1 MIGMETRTREAGMG
15 ILTRMMIYLYMAVAL
30 LPGLTA
36 CDCDAHEGEFPLP
49 DGNGGLVVG
58 LVTGSGVTARDVHF
72 FVFDS
77 GERLAHHEYFSRPE
91 EAALHISYL
100 TPGIYTVVAVLNTG
114 ADFMPPSTRA
124 EPPLPDITLPEF
136 TAWLKGIAAEY
147 PGMLTGMGQA
157 EVRGG
162 EVTHTVITLSG
173 GTEGITLPMLRIRLT
188 LPEPRLPDY
197 TPVKAKSRAAEA
209 GYTLRC
215 VAELYKAGT
224 EGRLLRKA
232 LNPALQADG
241 TYLVELEAG
250 SGDYDLRIWTD
261 YTRTDAPL
269 VDTYYHTESLKAVG
283 IVTDPYTANTDAK
296 DAAYIAEDDITLPD
310 GGKEISLQLQ
320 RPLAK
325 YRLIAT
331 DVEAYRKLS
340 ASFPDKYPPL
350 EELTVSVQYGGF
362 FPDGFNTA
370 TGKPNSAT
378 DGAGIGYSLPLHSA
392 TVTADREM
400 QVGSDWIFV
409 NGTESAVSATV
420 RVTGKD
426 GKPICEVSGVEIAY
440 KRWHLTTV
448 RGEFLTAGKSGGGIH
463 IDTSWEGEYNVEF

>member
-1 MIGMETRTREAGMG
+1 MKGMETRTREAGMG

-36 CDCDAHEGEFPLP
+36 CDCDAHGGEFPLP

-72 FVFDS
+72 FVFDM
-77 GERLAHHEYFSRPE
+77 EEQLVHHEYFSRPE

-124 EPPLPDITLPEF
+124 ETPLPDITLPEF
-136 TAWLKGIAAEY
+136 TAWLKGIGAEY

-173 GTEGITLPMLRIRLT
+173 GTEGITLPVLRVRLT

-197 TPVKAKSRAAEA
+197 TPAKVRSRAAEA

-224 EGRLLRKA
+224 ERRLLRKA
-232 LNPALQADG
+232 LNPVLQADG

-250 SGDYDLRIWTD
+250 SGDYDLRLWTD

-269 VDTYYHTESLKAVG
+269 ADTYYHTENLKAVG
-283 IVTDPYTANTDAK
+283 IVTDPYTADTDAK
-296 DAAYIAEDDITLPD
+296 DAAYIAEDGITLPD

-325 YRLIAT
+325 YRLVAT
-331 DVEAYRKLS
+331 DVPGYRRLTEIDAAKW
-340 ASFPDKYPPL
+340 PPL
-350 EELTVSVQYGGF
+350 EELTVSVQYENF
-362 FPDGFNTA
+362 FPSEFSMTA
-370 TGKPNSAT
+370 EKVT
-378 DGAGIGYSLPLHSA
+378 DALKGIAYTITLTETENENEM
-392 TVTADREM
+392 TVASDMVMADDR
-400 QVGSDWIFV
+400 
-409 NGTESAVSATV
+409 ESAVTATIIIADRQGNTV
-420 RVTGKD
+420 SRT
-426 GKPICEVSGVEIAY
+426 SGVRIAY
-440 KRWHLTTV
+440 RQGHLTTI
-448 RGEFLTAGKSGGGIH
+448 RGGFLTAGKSSGGIT
-463 IDTSWEGEYNVEF
+463 IDTEWNEIIIEF

>member
-1 MIGMETRTREAGMG
+1 MKGRKTRTREAGMG
-15 ILTRMMIYLYMAVAL
+15 ILTHMMIYLYMAVAL

-58 LVTGSGVTARDVHF
+58 LVTGDGVTAHDVHF
-72 FVFDS
+72 FVF
-77 GERLAHHEYFSRPE
+77 GMEEQLAHHEYFSRPE

-124 EPPLPDITLPEF
+124 ETPLPDITLPEF

-197 TPVKAKSRAAEA
+197 TPAKAKSHAAEA

-250 SGDYDLRIWTD
+250 SGNYDLRLWTD

-283 IVTDPYTANTDAK
+283 IVTGPYTANTDAK
-296 DAAYIAEDDITLPD
+296 DAAYIAEDGITLPD

-325 YRLIAT
+325 YRLVAT
-331 DVEAYRKLS
+331 DVPGYRRLTEIDAAKW
-340 ASFPDKYPPL
+340 PPL
-350 EELTVSVQYGGF
+350 EELTVSVYYENF
-362 FPDGFNTA
+362 FPSTFNILNDNPTDA
-370 TGKPNSAT
+370 LTGIRYHHPLP
-378 DGAGIGYSLPLHSA
+378 DAGNEEK
-392 TVTADREM
+392 EM
-400 QVGSDWIFV
+400 QVASDWVLV
-409 NGTESAVSATV
+409 NGKESSVSVTV
-420 RVTGKD
+420 VVTDAAGRV
-426 GKPICEVSGVEIAY
+426 VSSTSGIPVAY
-440 KRWHLTTV
+440 RRSYLTTV
-448 RGEFLTAGKSGGGIH
+448 RGDFLTAGVSGGGIR
-463 IDTSWEGEYNVEF
+463 INTEWEGEYNIYF